1 MMLIYSDKILF
12 KILSKTTSMRFAHLL
27 QLLLFIGMLC
37 ITMSGSFANTPE
49 TESSN
54 KPLVSLLNQ
63 GQIQGVFDNNIAVFK
78 AIPYA
83 LPPIGSYRWLPPQPA
98 QTWQGI
104 KKTIQFSS
112 ICSQKP
118 NSWDTDPAFKNISED
133 CLYLNIWAPRAYFD
147 HPEDQHLYPV
157 MVWIHGGG
165 FVSGGSSIQIY
176 NPEALAHQGV
186 VVVSFNYRLG
196 RFGFFAHPALKQESE
211 EDKWANYGLMDQ
223 IAALQW
229 IQNNIQSF
237 GGDNNNVTLFG
248 ESAGGASII
257 SLMTIAEAKGLFDK
271 AIIQSGTGHSRAFPA
286 IPKDQ
291 AEAIALHFAQ
301 KHHILSSG
309 ADALQELRSLSA
321 NEIIDDL
328 NIQNLQPDL
337 FSGLIIDQTLLMY
350 SLEEAYAKGEFYP
363 VPLLI
368 GDTDGDGLLL
378 SKTTLPELAKTLNT
392 SVESIN
398 QIYNPDG
405 KKSETNI
412 IHQLI
417 ADTQILEP
425 TRLLAH
431 QVSKK
436 NVPVYRY
443 RFSYIADTAR
453 SYSSFG
459 AAHASEIPYIFDN
472 LSIAYNSVS
481 NQDHAMAKAMM
492 TSWVNFAKNGN
503 PSVQGFPDFL
513 PINQAP
519 EQLLHF
525 SMDGIRFEKDPFKN
539 RLDFIEKLFTQ
550 NDDTK
555 QDISVKK
562 KLPKYPTR

>member
-1 MMLIYSDKILF
+1 
-12 KILSKTTSMRFAHLL
+12 MRISYLL

-37 ITMSGSFANTPE
+37 ITMPGSFADTPE
-49 TESSN
+49 TN
-54 KPLVSLLNQ
+54 KINTPLVSLLNQ

-78 AIPYA
+78 GVPYAIP
-83 LPPIGSYRWLPPQPA
+83 PVGSYRWLPPQPA
-98 QTWQGI
+98 QTWQGV
-104 KKTIQFSS
+104 KKAEQFSA

-118 NSWDTDPAFKNISED
+118 NSWDTDPAFKNINED

-147 HPEDQHLYPV
+147 HPDNQHSYPV

-176 NPEALAHQGV
+176 NPEAIARQGI

-223 IAALQW
+223 IAALKWVQG
-229 IQNNIQSF
+229 NISSF
-237 GGDNNNVTLFG
+237 GGDNNNVTIFG

-257 SLMTIAEAKGLFDK
+257 SLMTITEAKGLFDK
-271 AIIQSGTGHSRAFPA
+271 AIIQSGTGHCRAFPA
-286 IPKDQ
+286 TPKDK
-291 AEAIALHFAQ
+291 ATAIALHFAQ

-309 ADALQELRSLSA
+309 ADALQELRSLPE
-321 NEIIDDL
+321 NELVDDL

-337 FSGLIIDQTLLMY
+337 FSGLIIDQTLLMH
-350 SLEEAYAKGEFYP
+350 SLEEAYAKGNFYP

-378 SKTTLPELAKTLNT
+378 SKTTLSDLAKTLGT

-398 QIYNPDG
+398 QVYNPDG

-425 TRLLAH
+425 TRLLAR
-431 QVSKK
+431 QVAEKHT
-436 NVPVYRY
+436 PVYRY

-453 SYSSFG
+453 PYSSFG
-459 AAHASEIPYIFDN
+459 AAHASEIPYVFDN
-472 LSIAYNSVS
+472 LSVAYNSVT

-492 TSWVNFAKNGN
+492 MSWVNFAKNGN
-503 PSVQGFPDFL
+503 PSVKGFPNFL

-525 SMDGIRFEKDPFKN
+525 SMDGIRFEKDPFQN
-539 RLDFIEKLFTQ
+539 RLDFIEKIFTQ
-550 NDDTK
+550 DNKAK
-555 QDISVKK
+555 QDIPAQK